1 MYKKSYKLEPVYIKF
16 NDDITG
22 IRKSVEYYNN
32 NFNNELAK
40 IKKYFTNIEENKLND
55 YEFENLKSKM
65 IYI

>member
-40 IKKYFTNIEENKLND
+40 IKNTSQI
-55 YEFENLKSKM
+55 
-65 IYI
+65 